1 MRILT
6 KSPFETKGLISIV
19 EASDNGPQTV
29 VFCIPIEIREAE
41 RMRDIYD
48 FERYFSDGISTKI
61 KDRDNTNTIYLDY
74 IAPRQTGRELNSR
87 PKFVAN
93 IKGHKIDFY
102 LSTLNYLSNTNRQIL
117 NIDYFYSGS
126 YLSDDL
132 FNKRLVIVEPNWRQ
146 LDRLFLEEGVVFTD
160 WK

>member
-6 KSPFETKGLISIV
+6 NSPFETKGLISII
-19 EASDNGPQTV
+19 EAGDNVPQTV
-29 VFCIPIEIREAE
+29 VFCIPIDIRDAE
-41 RMRDIYD
+41 GMKDMFD
-48 FERYFSDGISTKI
+48 FQRYFSNGISTKI
-61 KDRDNTNTIYLDY
+61 KDRDNNKTIYLDY
-74 IAPRQTGRELNSR
+74 ISSRQMGIELNLR

-102 LSTLNYLSNTNRQIL
+102 ISPVNYLPNSNRQIL
-117 NIDYFYSGS
+117 NIEYFYSGT

-132 FNKRLVIVEPNWRQ
+132 YNKRLVIVEPDWRQ
-146 LDRLFLEEGVVFTD
+146 LDRLFLEERVVFTD